1 MNKYIYHI
9 LFLLFFIFTSCG
21 LDEKDI
27 KNPLE
32 ERQIQEQIKSAEH
45 ELKQLIHYVQK
56 QQMDSIWY
64 TAQLHENH
72 IYYIFD
78 GHDMVFWSDHRLI
91 LRNMRTHE
99 YDQWFAHDFVNAR
112 TVCKWTQC
120 DGLDILAVI
129 PYQWKTAKD
138 ATWKD
143 SFSFKPVIEQ
153 SEQLQWWKQARVK
166 VHAYFVII
174 LTLFVVLCVYGLIGI
189 IRNHGFR
196 NMKLRLKF
204 QYLVMILMTFGF
216 IYIFTVS
223 VNYVRTRYEASQKTL
238 LEDKTEY
245 IQQALKGMFYW
256 DYSFNPNNTVSLNM
270 DLHSMAELYNVD
282 IQVYNKK
289 GFLVGSSTPQ
299 LFERELLSKYIS
311 SIVFFSRQHSLTT
324 YEQVGRLRYLVSYNP
339 LYNGHGIH
347 IGFIAVPLFISEGEM
362 AREVDDYLARLLP
375 PYLVVLIIGFIISFL
390 ISHGIVSPLSV
401 LSDKMKN
408 FQLGK
413 RDNHITY
420 WFNDEIGDLVYRYN
434 EMVDELERST
444 KLLARSE
451 REGAWKTLARQ
462 IAHEINNPLTPMKL
476 TIQQLQRMKKESGDV
491 MDTEKYN
498 AYFDRATNMLIEQIE
513 NLSRIATSFST
524 FIKMPDVNLSRVDIA
539 EKLSS
544 VISLFQANEKNVS
557 VRYIGPD
564 SGIIAYA
571 DREQIQQVFT
581 NIIKNAIQALE
592 EKEGGDI
599 IVMIRNANNMQPLI
613 GDDDIQDM
621 PIEALDYLEISFSD
635 NGPGIPLDIQH
646 KVFMP
651 NFTTKST
658 GSGLGLAISKNIVE
672 ASFGKICFQ
681 TSEKGTTF
689 FVYLRKKE

>member
-1 MNKYIYHI
+1 MNKHFYHI

-21 LDEKDI
+21 LEEKDFE
-27 KNPLE
+27 NPLE
-32 ERQIQEQIKSAEH
+32 ERQIQSQIKSAEQ
-45 ELKQLIHYVQK
+45 ELGQLINHVRN

-64 TAQLHENH
+64 TAQVHENF
-72 IYYIFD
+72 IYYIFA

-99 YDQWFAHDFVNAR
+99 YDQWYAHDFVNAQA
-112 TVCKWTQC
+112 VCKWTRC
-120 DGLDILAVI
+120 DGLDILVVI
-129 PYQWKTAKD
+129 PYKWRTVRD

-153 SEQLQWWKQARVK
+153 NEQVRWWRQARVK

-174 LTLFVVLCVYGLIGI
+174 LTLFVVLGIYGLIGI

-204 QYLVMILMTFGF
+204 QYLLMILMTFSF
-216 IYIFTVS
+216 VYIFTVS
-223 VNYVRTRYEASQKTL
+223 VHYVRTRYEGSQKTL

-256 DYSFNPNNTVSLNM
+256 DYSFNPNNTASLNI

-289 GFLVGSSTPQ
+289 GFLVASSTPQ
-299 LFERELLSKYIS
+299 LFDRELLSKYIS
-311 SIVFFSRQHSLTT
+311 SVVFFSRQHSLTT
-324 YEQVGRLRYLVSYNP
+324 YEQVGELRYLVSYKP

-347 IGFIAVPLFISEGEM
+347 IGFIAVPLFISEREM

-375 PYLVVLIIGFIISFL
+375 PYLVVLIIGFIISYL
-390 ISHGIVSPLSV
+390 ISHGIISPLSV

-444 KLLARSE
+444 KMIARSE
-451 REGAWKTLARQ
+451 REEAWKTLARQ

-476 TIQQLQRMKKESGDV
+476 TIQQLQRMKNESGDT
-491 MDTEKYN
+491 MDKERYN
-498 AYFDRATNMLIEQIE
+498 AYFNRATNMLIEQIE

-524 FIKMPDVNLSRVDIA
+524 FIKMPDVKLSRVDIA

-544 VISLFQANEKNVS
+544 VISLFQSNEKNVS

-592 EKEGGDI
+592 DKEGGDI
-599 IVMIRNANNMQPLI
+599 IVMIRNANNIQALME
-613 GDDDIQDM
+613 DENMQDM
-621 PIEALDYLEISFSD
+621 PMDALDYLEISFSD
-635 NGPGIPLDIQH
+635 NGPGIPLEYQH

>member
-1 MNKYIYHI
+1 
-9 LFLLFFIFTSCG
+9 
-21 LDEKDI
+21 
-27 KNPLE
+27 
-32 ERQIQEQIKSAEH
+32 
-45 ELKQLIHYVQK
+45 
-56 QQMDSIWY
+56 
-64 TAQLHENH
+64 
-72 IYYIFD
+72 
-78 GHDMVFWSDHRLI
+78 
-91 LRNMRTHE
+91 
-99 YDQWFAHDFVNAR
+99 
-112 TVCKWTQC
+112 
-120 DGLDILAVI
+120 
-129 PYQWKTAKD
+129 
-138 ATWKD
+138 
-143 SFSFKPVIEQ
+143 
-153 SEQLQWWKQARVK
+153 
-166 VHAYFVII
+166 
-174 LTLFVVLCVYGLIGI
+174 
-189 IRNHGFR
+189 
-196 NMKLRLKF
+196 
-204 QYLVMILMTFGF
+204 
-216 IYIFTVS
+216 
-223 VNYVRTRYEASQKTL
+223 
-238 LEDKTEY
+238 
-245 IQQALKGMFYW
+245 
-256 DYSFNPNNTVSLNM
+256 
-270 DLHSMAELYNVD
+270 
-282 IQVYNKK
+282 
-289 GFLVGSSTPQ
+289 
-299 LFERELLSKYIS
+299 
-311 SIVFFSRQHSLTT
+311 
-324 YEQVGRLRYLVSYNP
+324 
-339 LYNGHGIH
+339 
-347 IGFIAVPLFISEGEM
+347 
-362 AREVDDYLARLLP
+362 
-375 PYLVVLIIGFIISFL
+375 
-390 ISHGIVSPLSV
+390 
-401 LSDKMKN
+401 
-408 FQLGK
+408 
-413 RDNHITY
+413 
-420 WFNDEIGDLVYRYN
+420 
-434 EMVDELERST
+434 
-444 KLLARSE
+444 
-451 REGAWKTLARQ
+451 
-462 IAHEINNPLTPMKL
+462 MKL
-476 TIQQLQRMKKESGDV
+476 TIQQLQRMKKESGEA